1 MNTKT
6 NHTLEL
12 AQDFIK
18 RINDMRLAN
27 KGQWVTCCSTVEGMD
42 VRIKSFDTSIQIFE
56 VDGVNYAGAT
66 WDLSVKEFKS
76 QLMQPFM
83 A

>member
-1 MNTKT
+1 MTRNES
-6 NHTLEL
+6 HS

-27 KGQWVTCCSTVEGMD
+27 KGQWVAYCSTVEGMD
-42 VRIKSFDTSIQIFE
+42 VRIKSFNTSIQIFE
-56 VDGVNYAGAT
+56 VGGVNYAGAT

-76 QLMQPFM
+76 QLMQPFND
-83 A
+83 